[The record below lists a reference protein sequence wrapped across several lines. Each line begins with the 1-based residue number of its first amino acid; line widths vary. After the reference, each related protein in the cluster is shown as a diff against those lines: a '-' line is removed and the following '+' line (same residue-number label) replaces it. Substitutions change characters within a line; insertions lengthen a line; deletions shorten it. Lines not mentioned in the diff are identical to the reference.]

1 MTKDCPSNF
10 ALDAFRLGFENG
22 PADHVK
28 ACPHCAAWLAAQD
41 QLDPE
46 VASLW
51 IPAETPSPR
60 IATDLLRRLLW
71 LAAPVAIGAAVLLL
85 VVLPKQ
91 PTETAK
97 GGAVSVEIARLS
109 TGILSWL
116 SPTDRLMPN
125 DSLRFFVHRSDS
137 EDRYALIGSVDGR
150 QQLARF
156 YPADASGCSIALPAA
171 ADAIDG
177 SIVID
182 DAAGPERIVV
192 LVSHRPLCWPAVG
205 DAARRF
211 ALGEPL
217 AGDLLAQDI
226 HAARLVF
233 AKQAEA
239 DH

>member
-10 ALDAFRLGFENG
+10 ALDAFRLGFESG

-28 ACPHCAAWLAAQD
+28 ACSHCAAWLAAQD
-41 QLDPE
+41 QLEPK

-51 IPAETPSPR
+51 IAAETPSR
-60 IATDLLRRLLW
+60 TAMGLLRRLLW

-97 GGAVSVEIARLS
+97 GGSASVEIARLS
-109 TGILSWL
+109 AGILSWL

-125 DSLRFFVHRSDS
+125 DSIRFFVHRSDS
-137 EDRYALIGSVDGR
+137 EDHYVLIGSVDGS

-171 ADAIDG
+171 AGAISG
-177 SIVID
+177 SIAID

-192 LVSHRPLCWPAVG
+192 VVSHRPLCWPAVG

-233 AKQAEA
+233 PKQVEAE
-239 DH
+239 H